1 MARAAKR
8 VEISSPPEL
17 NIASDKVAFIIE
29 KAREFD
35 VKEGLS
41 DPNSGSNP
49 TDDGDADIL
58 EDKANDPTRQ
68 ELFDAIRA
76 LNVDERNELIALAWV
91 GRGTF
96 SLEEWKEAVDTAKQE
111 HGKRPATYLMSLPLL
126 GDYLEDGL
134 DAFGI
139 GIVDETGRPEGPSEE
154 DNS

>member
-1 MARAAKR
+1 MPSTAKNAD
-8 VEISSPPEL
+8 VSPPEL
-17 NIASDKVAFIIE
+17 NISSDKVAFIIE

-35 VKEGLS
+35 VKEERS
-41 DPNSGSNP
+41 DPDSGSNP
-49 TDDGDADIL
+49 TDDGDTDIL
-58 EDKANDPTRQ
+58 EDVPGDSTRQ

-96 SLEEWKEAVDTAKQE
+96 SLDEWLEAVEAAQTE
-111 HGKRPATYLMSLPLL
+111 HGRRPAAYLLSLPLL

-139 GIVDETGRPEGPSEE
+139 GIVDDSGRPESPSKA
-154 DNS
+154 DSA

>member
-1 MARAAKR
+1 MSRSAKPA
-8 VEISSPPEL
+8 EISPPEL

-49 TDDGDADIL
+49 TDDGDADVL
-58 EDKANDPTRQ
+58 EDDPDDATRQ
-68 ELFDAIRA
+68 ELFAAIRA
-76 LNVDERNELIALAWV
+76 LNEDERSALIALAWV
-91 GRGTF
+91 GRGTYT
-96 SLEEWKEAVDTAKQE
+96 LDEWQEALDTAYAE
-111 HGKRPATYLMSLPLL
+111 HSKRPATYLMSLPLL

-139 GIVDETGRPEGPSEE
+139 SIVDDPDRAERPSLGK
-154 DNS
+154 NA

>member
-1 MARAAKR
+1 MVLAA
-8 VEISSPPEL
+8 SSQTVSVPEL
-17 NIASDKVAFIIE
+17 NISSDKVAFIIE

-41 DPNSGSNP
+41 DPDSGSNP

-58 EDKANDPTRQ
+58 EDKPSDSTRQ
-68 ELFDAIRA
+68 ELFDAIRG

-91 GRGTF
+91 GRGTY
-96 SLEEWKEAVDTAKQE
+96 SLDEWREAVDTAQQE
-111 HGKRPATYLMSLPLL
+111 HGKRPATYLLAMPLL

-139 GIVDETGRPEGPSEE
+139 GIVDENGPLQGPSET
-154 DNS
+154 DNA

>member
-1 MARAAKR
+1 MPRPAKR
-8 VEISSPPEL
+8 VELSSPPEL
-17 NIASDKVAFIIE
+17 NVSSDKVAFIIE

-49 TDDGDADIL
+49 IDDRDADVL
-58 EDKANDPTRQ
+58 EDKPGDATRQ

-76 LNVDERNELIALAWV
+76 LNEDERNTLIALAWV
-91 GRGTF
+91 GRGTY
-96 SLEEWKEAVDTAKQE
+96 SLGEWQEALDTAYAE
-111 HGKRPATYLMSLPLL
+111 HGKRPATYLLSLPLL
-126 GDYLEDGL
+126 GDYLQDGL

-139 GIVDETGRPEGPSEE
+139 GIVDDTARPEGRSIE

>member
-1 MARAAKR
+1 MVRAAKR
-8 VEISSPPEL
+8 VELSSPPEL

-35 VKEGLS
+35 VKEALS
-41 DPNSGSNP
+41 DPNSGSNT
-49 TDDGDADIL
+49 TDDGDADVL
-58 EDKANDPTRQ
+58 EDSPGDPTRQ

-76 LNVDERNELIALAWV
+76 LNEDERNGLIALAWV

-96 SLEEWKEAVDTAKQE
+96 SLDEWQEALDTAFTE

-139 GIVDETGRPEGPSEE
+139 GIVDDAGRPEGPSEE
-154 DNS
+154 DNT

>member
-1 MARAAKR
+1 MPRAAKR
-8 VEISSPPEL
+8 VEIASPPEL
-17 NIASDKVAFIIE
+17 NISSEKVAFIIE

-35 VKEGLS
+35 AKEGLS
-41 DPNSGSNP
+41 DPDSGSNP

-58 EDKANDPTRQ
+58 EDKPNDPTRQ

-76 LNVDERNELIALAWV
+76 LNEDERNALIALAWV

-96 SLEEWKEAVDTAKQE
+96 GLDEWQEALDTAFAE
-111 HGKRPATYLMSLPLL
+111 HAKRPATYLMSLPLL

-134 DAFGI
+134 DAFGL
-139 GIVDETGRPEGPSEE
+139 GIVDDSGRPEGPPDA